1 MKLIKVSFAESALK
15 KAGTDLKTEI
25 MAGITTFLAMAYILA
40 VNPGI
45 LSASGMDAGS
55 VFTATALSSAIAT
68 LVMGL
73 VANLPFALAPGMG
86 LNAFLAYTVC
96 LTMGYSWQFA
106 LTAIF
111 CEGVIFLI
119 LTAFNVREA
128 IVNSIPANLKK
139 AIGVGIGLF
148 IAFIGLQNAGIIV
161 DNGATLVGL
170 NITSNTAIVAFIGL
184 VVTAILT
191 AYNVKGGILIGILVT
206 TIIGIPFGVTQ
217 FSGFASMP
225 PSIAPTLLKFNFSEV
240 FAHFADFI
248 IVMFTF
254 LFVDMFDTVG
264 TLIGCAG
271 KADMIN
277 ADGSIP
283 NCKEALF
290 ADAIG
295 TTVGAML
302 GTSTVTTFVESSTG
316 VVEGGRTGVT
326 AIVTAGLFLL
336 SLCLSPLFL
345 SIPSAATA
353 PALILVG
360 FFMMSPVKDID
371 FSDPTEGIPAFLCI
385 LMMVC
390 AYSISD
396 GIMFGILSYV
406 IIKACSGKAKQI
418 TVPTYIVALL
428 FVVKIIINVI

>member
-45 LSASGMDAGS
+45 LSASGMDAGA

-128 IVNSIPANLKK
+128 IVNSIPASLKK

-225 PSIAPTLLKFNFSEV
+225 PSIAPTFLKFNFSEV
-240 FAHFADFI
+240 FAHLPDFI

-336 SLCLSPLFL
+336 SLFLSPLFL

-406 IIKACSGKAKQI
+406 IIKACSGKAKHI

-428 FVVKIIINVI
+428 FVIKIIINII

>member
-1 MKLIKVSFAESALK
+1 MSLIKVSFKNNDLK
-15 KAGTDLKTEI
+15 KAGTDIKTEI
-25 MAGITTFLAMAYILA
+25 IAGFTTFLAMAYILA
-40 VNPGI
+40 VNPNI
-45 LSASGMDAGS
+45 LGAANMDTGA
-55 VFTATALSSAIAT
+55 VFPATALSSAIAT
-68 LVMGL
+68 LVMGIF
-73 VANLPFALAPGMG
+73 ANLPFALAPGMG

-111 CEGVIFLI
+111 CEGIIFLL
-119 LTAFNVREA
+119 LTFFNVREA

-161 DNGATLVGL
+161 DSATLVGL
-170 NITSNTAIVAFIGL
+170 NITSPSAIVAIIG
-184 VVTAILT
+184 VIVTAALV
-191 AYNVKGGILIGILVT
+191 AYNIKGGILIGILVT

-217 FSGFASMP
+217 FGGVASLP
-225 PSIAPTLLKFNFSEV
+225 PSLAPTFLKFNFSEV
-240 FAHFADFI
+240 LANITDFI

-277 ADGSIP
+277 KDGTIP

-290 ADAIG
+290 ADAVG

-302 GTSTVTTFVESSTG
+302 GTSTVKTFVESSTG

-326 AIVTAGLFLL
+326 AIVTAGFFLL
-336 SLCLSPLFL
+336 SLFFAPLFL

-360 FFMMSPVKDID
+360 FYMMSPVKDID
-371 FSDPTEGIPAFLCI
+371 FTDPTEGIPAFLCL

-406 IIKACSGKAKQI
+406 IIKVLAGKAKNI
-418 TVPTYIVALL
+418 SVATYIVALL
-428 FVVKIIINVI
+428 FVFKIIVNVI

>member
-1 MKLIKVSFAESALK
+1 MSLIKVSFKNNDLK
-15 KAGTDLKTEI
+15 KAGTDIKTEI
-25 MAGITTFLAMAYILA
+25 IAGFTTFLAMAYILA
-40 VNPGI
+40 VNPNI
-45 LSASGMDAGS
+45 LGAANMDTGA

-68 LVMGL
+68 LVMGIF
-73 VANLPFALAPGMG
+73 ANLPFALAPGMG

-111 CEGVIFLI
+111 CEGIIFLL
-119 LTAFNVREA
+119 LTFFNVREA

-161 DNGATLVGL
+161 DSATLVGL
-170 NITSNTAIVAFIGL
+170 NITSPSAIVAIIG
-184 VVTAILT
+184 VIVTAALV
-191 AYNVKGGILIGILVT
+191 AYNIKGGILIGILVT

-217 FSGFASMP
+217 FGGVASLP
-225 PSIAPTLLKFNFSEV
+225 PSLAPTFLKFNFSEV
-240 FAHFADFI
+240 LANIPDFI

-277 ADGSIP
+277 KDGTIP

-290 ADAIG
+290 ADAVG

-326 AIVTAGLFLL
+326 AIVTAGFFLL
-336 SLCLSPLFL
+336 SLFFAPLFL

-360 FFMMSPVKDID
+360 FYMMSPVKDID
-371 FSDPTEGIPAFLCI
+371 FTDPTEGIPAFLYL

-406 IIKACSGKAKQI
+406 IIKVLAGKAKNI
-418 TVPTYIVALL
+418 SVATYIVALL
-428 FVVKIIINVI
+428 FVFKIIVNVI

>member
-1 MKLIKVSFAESALK
+1 
-15 KAGTDLKTEI
+15 
-25 MAGITTFLAMAYILA
+25 
-40 VNPGI
+40 
-45 LSASGMDAGS
+45 MDTGA

-68 LVMGL
+68 LVMGIF
-73 VANLPFALAPGMG
+73 ANLPFALAPGMG

-111 CEGVIFLI
+111 CEGIIFLL
-119 LTAFNVREA
+119 LTFFNVREA

-161 DNGATLVGL
+161 DSATLVGL
-170 NITSNTAIVAFIGL
+170 NITSPSAIVAIIG
-184 VVTAILT
+184 VIVTAALV
-191 AYNVKGGILIGILVT
+191 AYNIKGGILIGILVT

-217 FSGFASMP
+217 FGGVASLP
-225 PSIAPTLLKFNFSEV
+225 PSLAPTFLKFNFSEV
-240 FAHFADFI
+240 LANIPDFI

-277 ADGSIP
+277 KDGTIP

-290 ADAIG
+290 ADAVG

-316 VVEGGRTGVT
+316 VVEGRRTGVT
-326 AIVTAGLFLL
+326 AIVTAGFFLL
-336 SLCLSPLFL
+336 SLFFAPLFL

-360 FFMMSPVKDID
+360 FYMMSPVKDID
-371 FSDPTEGIPAFLCI
+371 FTDPTEGIPAFLCL

-406 IIKACSGKAKQI
+406 IIKVLAGKAKNI
-418 TVPTYIVALL
+418 SVATYIVALL
-428 FVVKIIINVI
+428 FVFKIIVNVI

>member
-1 MKLIKVSFAESALK
+1 MKLIKVSFKESALK

-240 FAHFADFI
+240 FAHFPDFI

-336 SLCLSPLFL
+336 SLFLSPLFL

>member
-1 MKLIKVSFAESALK
+1 MSLIKVSFKNNDLK
-15 KAGTDLKTEI
+15 KAGTDIKTEI
-25 MAGITTFLAMAYILA
+25 IAGFTTFLAMAYILA
-40 VNPGI
+40 VNPNI
-45 LSASGMDAGS
+45 LGAANMDTGA

-68 LVMGL
+68 LVMGIF
-73 VANLPFALAPGMG
+73 ANLPFALAPGMG

-111 CEGVIFLI
+111 CEGIIFLL
-119 LTAFNVREA
+119 LTFFNVREA

-161 DNGATLVGL
+161 DSATLVGL
-170 NITSNTAIVAFIGL
+170 NITSPSAIVAIIG
-184 VVTAILT
+184 VIVTAALV
-191 AYNVKGGILIGILVT
+191 AYNIKGGILIGILVT

-217 FSGFASMP
+217 FGGVASLP
-225 PSIAPTLLKFNFSEV
+225 PSLAPTFLKFNFSEV
-240 FAHFADFI
+240 LANIPDFI
-248 IVMFTF
+248 IVIFTF

-277 ADGSIP
+277 KDGTIP

-290 ADAIG
+290 ADAVG

-326 AIVTAGLFLL
+326 AIVTAGFFLL
-336 SLCLSPLFL
+336 SLFFAPLFL

-360 FFMMSPVKDID
+360 FYMMSPVKDID
-371 FSDPTEGIPAFLCI
+371 FTDPTEGIPAFLCL

-406 IIKACSGKAKQI
+406 IIKVLAGKAKNI
-418 TVPTYIVALL
+418 SVATYIVALL
-428 FVVKIIINVI
+428 FVFKIIVNVI

>member
-1 MKLIKVSFAESALK
+1 MSLIKVSFKNNDLK
-15 KAGTDLKTEI
+15 KAGTDIKTEI
-25 MAGITTFLAMAYILA
+25 IAGFTTFLAMAYILA
-40 VNPGI
+40 VNPTI
-45 LSASGMDAGS
+45 LGAATMDTGA

-68 LVMGL
+68 LVMGIF
-73 VANLPFALAPGMG
+73 ANLPFALAPGMG

-111 CEGVIFLI
+111 CEGIIFLL
-119 LTAFNVREA
+119 LTFFNVREA

-161 DNGATLVGL
+161 DSATLVGL
-170 NITSNTAIVAFIGL
+170 NITSPSAIVAIIG
-184 VVTAILT
+184 VIVTAALV
-191 AYNVKGGILIGILVT
+191 AYNIKGGILIGILVT

-217 FSGFASMP
+217 FGGVASLP
-225 PSIAPTLLKFNFSEV
+225 PSLAPTFLKFNFSEV
-240 FAHFADFI
+240 LANIPDFI

-277 ADGSIP
+277 KDGTIP

-290 ADAIG
+290 ADAVG

-326 AIVTAGLFLL
+326 AIVTAGFFLL
-336 SLCLSPLFL
+336 SLFFAPLFL

-360 FFMMSPVKDID
+360 FYMMSPVKDID
-371 FSDPTEGIPAFLCI
+371 FTDPTEGIPAFLCL

-406 IIKACSGKAKQI
+406 IIKVLAGKAKNI
-418 TVPTYIVALL
+418 SVATYIVALL
-428 FVVKIIINVI
+428 FVFKIIVNVI

>member
-1 MKLIKVSFAESALK
+1 MSLIKVSFKNNDLK
-15 KAGTDLKTEI
+15 KAGTDIKTEI
-25 MAGITTFLAMAYILA
+25 IAGFTTFLAMAYILA
-40 VNPGI
+40 VNPNI
-45 LSASGMDAGS
+45 LGAANMDTGA

-68 LVMGL
+68 LVMGIF
-73 VANLPFALAPGMG
+73 ANLPFALAPGMG

-111 CEGVIFLI
+111 CEGIIFLL
-119 LTAFNVREA
+119 LTFFNVREA

-161 DNGATLVGL
+161 DSATLGGL
-170 NITSNTAIVAFIGL
+170 NITSPSAIVAIIG
-184 VVTAILT
+184 VIVTAALV
-191 AYNVKGGILIGILVT
+191 AYNIKGGILIGILVT

-217 FSGFASMP
+217 FGGVASLP
-225 PSIAPTLLKFNFSEV
+225 PSLAPTFLKFNFSEV
-240 FAHFADFI
+240 LANIPDFI

-277 ADGSIP
+277 KDGTIP

-290 ADAIG
+290 ADAVG

-326 AIVTAGLFLL
+326 AIVTAGFFLL
-336 SLCLSPLFL
+336 SLFFAPLFL

-360 FFMMSPVKDID
+360 FYMMSPVKDID
-371 FSDPTEGIPAFLCI
+371 FTDPTEGIPAFLCL

-406 IIKACSGKAKQI
+406 IIKVLAGKAKNI
-418 TVPTYIVALL
+418 SVATYIVALL
-428 FVVKIIINVI
+428 FVFKIIVNVI

>member
-1 MKLIKVSFAESALK
+1 MSLIKVSFKNNDLK
-15 KAGTDLKTEI
+15 KAGTDIKTEI
-25 MAGITTFLAMAYILA
+25 IAGFTTFLAMAYILA
-40 VNPGI
+40 VNPNI
-45 LSASGMDAGS
+45 LGAANMDTGA

-68 LVMGL
+68 LVMGIF
-73 VANLPFALAPGMG
+73 ANLPFALAPGMG

-111 CEGVIFLI
+111 CEGIIFLL
-119 LTAFNVREA
+119 LTFFNVREA

-161 DNGATLVGL
+161 DSATLVGL
-170 NITSNTAIVAFIGL
+170 NITSPSAIVAIIG
-184 VVTAILT
+184 VIVTAALV
-191 AYNVKGGILIGILVT
+191 AYNIKGGILIGILVT

-217 FSGFASMP
+217 FGGVASLP
-225 PSIAPTLLKFNFSEV
+225 PSLAPTFLKFNFSEV
-240 FAHFADFI
+240 LANIPDFI

-277 ADGSIP
+277 KDGTIP

-290 ADAIG
+290 ADAVG

-326 AIVTAGLFLL
+326 AIVTAGFFLL
-336 SLCLSPLFL
+336 SLFFAPLFL
-345 SIPSAATA
+345 SIPSAGTA

-360 FFMMSPVKDID
+360 FYMMSPVKDID
-371 FSDPTEGIPAFLCI
+371 FTDPTEGIPAFLCL

-406 IIKACSGKAKQI
+406 IIKVLAGKAKNI
-418 TVPTYIVALL
+418 SVATYIVALL
-428 FVVKIIINVI
+428 FVFKIIVNVI